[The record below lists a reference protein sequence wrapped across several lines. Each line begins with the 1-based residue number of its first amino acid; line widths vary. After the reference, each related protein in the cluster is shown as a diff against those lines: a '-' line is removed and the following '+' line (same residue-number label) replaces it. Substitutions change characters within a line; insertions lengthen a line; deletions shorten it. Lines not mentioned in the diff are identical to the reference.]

1 MECLQTF
8 WSKGDS
14 AKFTIQAKKFI
25 IETVQLC
32 VNEIA
37 FVADPQDAALFAV
50 V

>member
-14 AKFTIQAKKFI
+14 ARNPSQAERFI
-25 IETVQLC
+25 IETVQSR

-37 FVADPQDAALFAV
+37 SALSPIRRMLHFLQ
-50 V
+50 